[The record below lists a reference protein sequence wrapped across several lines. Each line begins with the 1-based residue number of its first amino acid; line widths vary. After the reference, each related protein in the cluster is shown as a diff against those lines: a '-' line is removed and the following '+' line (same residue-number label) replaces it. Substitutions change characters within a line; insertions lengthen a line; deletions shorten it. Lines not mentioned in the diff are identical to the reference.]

1 MGSIGEHFYQWR
13 RRYRNAR
20 KKPDVWVL
28 DEHKLAFIQI
38 RKVASRSAKL
48 AFSQFI
54 LAGDREPG
62 AADIERIDRQYARHL
77 TTASIA
83 QLARSHYVFTIVRNP
98 LARLYSCYSHKIV
111 AHRQRG
117 LANPFVDWG
126 IRADMSFAEFVACIA
141 DIPDSESNTH
151 FRSMHPFLT
160 HRGKL
165 LPHTVCKLET
175 LARDWQQVQRHIPGF
190 PDLPRINRTDSGA
203 RPAFL
208 DAYDRPT
215 AQLAWRRYREDI
227 ELLGY
232 APETE
237 QLLAALR

>member
-1 MGSIGEHFYQWR
+1 MGSLGAHLHNWK

-28 DEHKLAFIQI
+28 DEHKVAFIQI

-48 AFSQFI
+48 AFSQFVMG
-54 LAGDREPG
+54 GDRVPD
-62 AADIERIDRQYARHL
+62 AAEINRIDREYARHL
-77 TTASIA
+77 PTRHIA

-98 LARLYSCYSHKIV
+98 LARLYSCYAHKIV
-111 AHRQRG
+111 AHRQQG
-117 LANPFVDWG
+117 LANPFEDWG
-126 IRADMSFAEFVACIA
+126 IRADMSFAEFVARIA
-141 DIPDSESNTH
+141 EIPDIESNTH

-165 LPHTVCKLET
+165 LPHTVCKLES
-175 LARDWQQVQRHIPGF
+175 LARDWQEVQRHIPGF
-190 PDLPRINRTDSGA
+190 PDLPRINRTNSGD
-203 RPAFL
+203 RPAYL
-208 DAYDRPT
+208 DAYDRHT

-232 APETE
+232 AEQTT
-237 QLLAALR
+237 QLLASLR